1 MIHRDVKP
9 GNVFLARGGRQ
20 LKLGDFG
27 ISVVLEATA
36 GEAVTRIGT
45 KLYQERGF
53 INWLFFLKS
62 WTILMTQLKGAG
74 DVNADVVYG

>member
-45 KLYQERGF
+45 KLYQERGL
-53 INWLFFLKS
+53 NQ
-62 WTILMTQLKGAG
+62 T
-74 DVNADVVYG
+74 V